1 MIAAGIPFAFGQV
14 LLDQQNNTTAV
25 GTLLTQPTM
34 VPEWQ
39 KAAGGK
45 MEFEVASIRLSAPGT
60 ALRSNVPISAQAN
73 FTPTGGIFTADATL
87 DRYIDFAYKLFMTS
101 EQKEALLAPLPKWV
115 STQRF
120 TIQARAAGD
129 PIKDQYRLMMQTL
142 LADRFKMVAHFE
154 RRLVPVLALT
164 LIKPGKLGPYLR
176 AHANGPPCNIPAS
189 PTGSTA
195 SIAPGTPVDGSL
207 EFPFWCDGETARLM
221 PNNLVEWGIRNS
233 TIAYLAADLPNL
245 PPKISSR
252 PVVDQTG
259 LIGKFDFALVWEWI
273 PPSNGATPSVTDAQP
288 DLRGLTL
295 EEAVEKQ
302 LGLKLKPTVATLG
315 ILIVDHVELPSEN

>member
-1 MIAAGIPFAFGQV
+1 MDQAKVMSGQFRVGMSVDGNRVDIRFFA
-14 LLDQQNNTTAV
+14 LADL
-25 GTLLTQPTM
+25 
-34 VPEWQ
+34 
-39 KAAGGK
+39 
-45 MEFEVASIRLSAPGT
+45 IRT
-60 ALRSNVPISAQAN
+60 
-73 FTPTGGIFTADATL
+73 
-87 DRYIDFAYKLFMTS
+87 AYKVKQFQLSGPDWMS
-101 EQKEALLAPLPKWV
+101 AERWDV
-115 STQRF
+115 
-120 TIQARAAGD
+120 QAKMPEGAT
-129 PIKDQYRLMMQTL
+129 KDDVPQMLQAL